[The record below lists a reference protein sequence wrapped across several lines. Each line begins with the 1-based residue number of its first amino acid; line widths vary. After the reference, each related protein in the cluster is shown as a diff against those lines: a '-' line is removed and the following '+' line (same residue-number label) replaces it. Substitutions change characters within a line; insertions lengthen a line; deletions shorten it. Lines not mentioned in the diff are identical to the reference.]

1 MATCLFVLIK
11 LENLELGFRSPT
23 SPPDQESR
31 HPHSQRCV
39 ILPSLTQLWFQDAS
53 EYLEGLV
60 AWIYATPLLFFLE
73 VRFFVEPIF
82 HTQHLSQF
90 ISCVPNF
97 LVLNEAHV
105 VISFGDIVVSTTQ
118 VPTPTFTMGIPCN
131 DLHSSW
137 QPSSL
142 AQLYASSLL
151 LFPMVENL
159 HVKYPYRKNINNT
172 ERVEIYTHLPL

>member
-11 LENLELGFRSPT
+11 LENIELGFRSPT

-90 ISCVPNF
+90 ISRVPNF

-105 VISFGDIVVSTTQ
+105 VISF
-118 VPTPTFTMGIPCN
+118 
-131 DLHSSW
+131 LHSSW